1 MGDSVSSTF
10 LGLNESDSG
19 PWDIVVLQVPLEMTS
34 SYGDGT
40 QFGPE
45 SCIKASSQV
54 ELYDPILPEE
64 LPCGAEIHTAEP
76 WSSDAP
82 SLREQLDSIGDYV
95 KPWIVGGQFPLV
107 LGGEHGILLPILE
120 SLTEHHLISDI
131 SNLTIVQIDAH
142 ADLRDELNGERLSHG
157 TVIRRALDLGVGRV
171 IQIGVRAF
179 SQEEESVIRSEERIE
194 TWFAR
199 DLLSISDGEVGWGRM
214 IGSLSKIEGPVWL
227 TFDVDGLD
235 GSLVPSTGTPVPGG
249 LSHWGAVEVI
259 ERLFSSN
266 GCDVI
271 GADVNEIVPGKEG
284 DLTQFSAALI
294 ATKIVACHIAKSSVK
309 KGE

>member
-266 GCDVI
+266 RCDVI

>member
-120 SLTEHHLISDI
+120 SLAEHHLISDI

-171 IQIGVRAF
+171 VQIGVRAF

-199 DLLSISDGEVGWGRM
+199 DLLSISDGEFGWGRM